1 MGRIIERHL
10 LELMTPV
17 SDARAHNINTLR
29 EVAQAFNGQDYDR
42 ALALLESLEAES
54 ADGLPTPGHLAE
66 VAVQSLD
73 AWYSKEGVRNGNIRI
88 IQRDVPRSVR
98 KLTPD
103 LEALARKGRA
113 HRSIG
118 SLLRRNPQHLVA
130 GAGAYMVSAIVAA
143 LAAHRD
149 ATFESVLDELLPEQ
163 QVSQPVQ
170 APVAKS
176 AEAPVAKQPVG
187 KAPQD
192 ATSTEANDETT
203 SDTKRYKAI
212 VETRFLAGVKELQH
226 WVGESHPVTGTGLP
240 KRADIK
246 DVAATIGITAEGVA
260 KKQEPEP
267 APASDTDLS
276 IAAQPQPTR
285 YVQSAQ
291 AIPEVMAFL
300 AALQECGVI
309 EVGSTKVQPGA
320 GDQDF
325 GFENVDQLDAAEQLV
340 ATYVRET
347 LTYATQGDSAAQTAK
362 FALDAADSETP
373 ASADAEEIL
382 IPRLRQLEAMEL
394 IEIDDGIL
402 TIPAPLATA
411 VRNGLEQASQYT
423 A

>member
-1 MGRIIERHL
+1 
-10 LELMTPV
+10 MTPV
-17 SDARAHNINTLR
+17 SDARAHNMNTLR
-29 EVAQAFNGQDYDR
+29 EVAQAFNGQDHDR
-42 ALALLESLEAES
+42 ALALLESLDADS
-54 ADGLPTPGHLAE
+54 VDGLPTSGHVAE

-73 AWYSKEGVRNGNIRI
+73 AWYSKDGMRNGNVRI

-113 HRSIG
+113 HRSID

-130 GAGAYMVSAIVAA
+130 GAGAYMVSATVAA
-143 LAAHRD
+143 LADQRD

-163 QVSQPVQ
+163 QVSKLVS
-170 APVAKS
+170 APTSVAKPAKTS
-176 AEAPVAKQPVG
+176 ATETTV
-187 KAPQD
+187 
-192 ATSTEANDETT
+192 ATSQQNATATEANDETT
-203 SDTKRYKAI
+203 SSADRYTAI
-212 VETRFLAGVKELQH
+212 VETRFMAGVKELQH

-260 KKQEPEP
+260 KKQDPEP

-320 GDQDF
+320 GAQDF
-325 GFENVDQLDAAEQLV
+325 GFENIDQLDAAEQLV

-347 LTYATQGDSAAQTAK
+347 LTYATQGDAAAQTAK
-362 FALDAADSETP
+362 FVLDAAASDTP
-373 ASADAEEIL
+373 AVADDAEIL

-394 IEIDDGIL
+394 IDIVDGVVR
-402 TIPAPLATA
+402 IPAPLAAA
-411 VRNGLEQASQYT
+411 VRSGVEQASQRT
-423 A
+423 V